1 MNFFV
6 QNSDFSSKFIFSYRT
21 QFLLKIQIFFSSESW
36 DIILYCS
43 RIHLVNAPIFWRV
56 SSFEAS
62 LTNKKFNF
70 WIQIQ
75 KLARFSSL
83 RVGWSFWHYHCK
95 ERPIFDLGLAWF
107 AFITRKTTSTEKK
120 PKKPFWR
127 WDDPRCNIELTD
139 KNGRLRWRAKRVIHG
154 MMLLFRRVFE
164 ACTPAKSKTVCS
176 DWTIIRLICCRS
188 NP

>member
-21 QFLLKIQIFFSSESW
+21 QFLLKIQKFFSSESW

-120 PKKPFWR
+120 PKKTFWR
-127 WDDPRCNIELTD
+127 WDEKHPLLAFENSEDTLSIE
-139 KNGRLRWRAKRVIHG
+139 N
-154 MMLLFRRVFE
+154 
-164 ACTPAKSKTVCS
+164 
-176 DWTIIRLICCRS
+176 TIRICFKGVEKILS
-188 NP
+188 